1 MDVND
6 LIHQLSQYPGDV
18 RVDAMFPDD
27 ANAYFVTGTE
37 LLELAGGLKVVVI
50 DIQNDTPLRA
60 V

>member
-1 MDVND
+1 MDVNE

-27 ANAYFVTGTE
+27 SNAYFVNGTE
-37 LLELAGGLKVVVI
+37 LLELAGGLQVVVI
-50 DIQNDTPLRA
+50 DIFADTPLRA